1 MSYQLST
8 LLHSGVVT
16 SVSLEE
22 KRVWLNHT
30 PYHALPEVCRAAL
43 AWQSW
48 TAHND
53 QFRNQSIYFSVGLDS
68 AGTEVLLSIEL
79 PGEVALLTGVSPRH
93 VRWNDSSDFGPL
105 LTYSE
110 HVGGYVV
117 WEAGLWPGVAPRSTA
132 EEDLVVHTCGPLQC
146 VTRRSPILEALS
158 PRVTRVK
165 LTNLPGRPLR
175 LVSSAQGTVLP
186 IAEYLVDFL
195 QEAERAGYRNFYA
208 VVDTTGCVSAIR
220 VAMDVGRPSVDER
233 TLHVACMDD
242 LLNSGLVLP
251 SAHSTTLRIYSGLE
265 LVMYERMG
273 RYGLVHSVQQPRVAV
288 ARQAK
293 LTGLVKEIRKS
304 ERGYMLRIVAN
315 TSGMRYLNDVVAPA
329 DGSAKVGDL
338 VACEFDEAG
347 RVSSWTVVLASESA
361 TSVELLRNLLHSE
374 PEWQDTPTLR
384 TRLHQALLFAEGER
398 TALERARRGR
408 AVQSYAEIAEF

>member
-1 MSYQLST
+1 M
-8 LLHSGVVT
+8 
-16 SVSLEE
+16 
-22 KRVWLNHT
+22 
-30 PYHALPEVCRAAL
+30 
-43 AWQSW
+43 
-48 TAHND
+48 
-53 QFRNQSIYFSVGLDS
+53 
-68 AGTEVLLSIEL
+68 SIEL

-146 VTRRSPILEALS
+146 VTRRSPIPEALS
-158 PRVTRVK
+158 PRATRVK

-175 LVSSAQGTVLP
+175 LVSSAQGTDLP

-220 VAMDVGRPSVDER
+220 VAMDVERPNVDECP
-233 TLHVACMDD
+233 LHVECMNV
-242 LLNSGLVLP
+242 LLNSSGLVLH
-251 SAHSTTLRIYSGLE
+251 SAHPVTSRIYSGLE

-273 RYGLVHSVQQPRVAV
+273 RYGLLHSVQQPRVAV
-288 ARQAK
+288 ERRAK
-293 LTGLVKEIRKS
+293 LTGLVKEIHKS

-374 PEWQDTPTLR
+374 PEWQDTHTLR